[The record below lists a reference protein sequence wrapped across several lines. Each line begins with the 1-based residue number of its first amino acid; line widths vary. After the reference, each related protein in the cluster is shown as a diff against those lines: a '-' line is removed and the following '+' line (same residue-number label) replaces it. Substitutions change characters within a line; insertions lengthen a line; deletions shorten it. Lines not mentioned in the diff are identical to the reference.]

1 MPLDTLQLV
10 GEEEHVLGFWLK
22 MGFEDTAGLTYAQ
35 ACSRMLTYA
44 HVCSRMG
51 FEDTAGLAANP
62 IKGIWE
68 QALPS
73 TLRDACLPYGV
84 SDEANVRCQCLD
96 FCTSSSKSSK
106 LSTFLPNV

>member
-1 MPLDTLQLV
+1 M
-10 GEEEHVLGFWLK
+10 
-22 MGFEDTAGLTYAQ
+22 LTYAHV
-35 ACSRMLTYA
+35 CSRMLTYA

-96 FCTSSSKSSK
+96 FCT
-106 LSTFLPNV
+106 TFVLVLVKQVK